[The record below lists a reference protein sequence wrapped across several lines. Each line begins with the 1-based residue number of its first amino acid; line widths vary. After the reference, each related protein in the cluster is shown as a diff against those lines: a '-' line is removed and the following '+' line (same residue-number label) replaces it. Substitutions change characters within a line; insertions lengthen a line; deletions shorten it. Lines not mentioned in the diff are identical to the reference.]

1 MYLFQVINVDTI
13 ETVDSIFYISLAKVK
28 IVWLE
33 LNLDPIIFRRHM
45 CVMSGTCDTGARA
58 RSL

>member
-28 IVWLE
+28 IVWLV
-33 LNLDPIIFRRHM
+33 NLDPIIFRRHM